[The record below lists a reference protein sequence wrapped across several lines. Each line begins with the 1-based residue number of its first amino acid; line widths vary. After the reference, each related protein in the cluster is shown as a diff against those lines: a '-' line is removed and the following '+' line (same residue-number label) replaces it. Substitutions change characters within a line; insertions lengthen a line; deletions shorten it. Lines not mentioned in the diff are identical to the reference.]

1 MSTFKDLTPG
11 AYTVDAAHS
20 TVGFV
25 ARHLMVSKVRGKFNE
40 FEGDVRIGDD
50 LESSSVVATVQM
62 ASIDTQQEQRDGHL
76 RTNDFFDVPTY
87 PTMTFRSTKVTE
99 DALEGELTIKDVT
112 KPVTFDLEYGG
123 FVNDPN
129 MGARAGFEA
138 STEINRKDF
147 NVQFN
152 AVTEGGGAVVSD
164 KIKIFL
170 EIELVQA

>member
-1 MSTFKDLTPG
+1 
-11 AYTVDAAHS
+11 
-20 TVGFV
+20 
-25 ARHLMVSKVRGKFNE
+25 
-40 FEGDVRIGDD
+40 
-50 LESSSVVATVQM
+50 
-62 ASIDTQQEQRDGHL
+62 
-76 RTNDFFDVPTY
+76 
-87 PTMTFRSTKVTE
+87 MTFRSTKVTE